1 MKKKFI
7 GRNKKVLGDLSLLAG
22 LYEESVTHYLT
33 AVEHGQSCNDYL
45 WTGSAL
51 EGICAASNAISLGN
65 DIIKQNSL
73 SLVIAK
79 SSVNVH
85 TTSESDSEQ
94 GKQSGFVLTVD
105 DMISKYSECL
115 NYYRR
120 SSTIAGPVV
129 LEAHFKF
136 IRVLL
141 KHKVCLVIFCKFLF
155 FNFKPI
161 SAN

>member
-141 KHKVCLVIFCKFLF
+141 KLKVCLVICKFLF

>member
-1 MKKKFI
+1 M
-7 GRNKKVLGDLSLLAG
+7 GDLPLLAG
-22 LYEESVTHYLT
+22 LYEELVTHYLT

-94 GKQSGFVLTVD
+94 RKQSGCALTVD
-105 DMISKYSECL
+105 EMISKYSECL
-115 NYYRR
+115 NCYRQ

-136 IRVLL
+136 IRVLKL
-141 KHKVCLVIFCKFLF
+141 EVCLVIFSEFIFSLALSQFEQIRELLLPLKL
-155 FNFKPI
+155 
-161 SAN
+161 S

>member
-1 MKKKFI
+1 MKKKCI

-22 LYEESVTHYLT
+22 LYEESVSHYLT

-65 DIIKQNSL
+65 EIIKQNSL

-85 TTSESDSEQ
+85 TKIEGDSEQ
-94 GKQSGFVLTVD
+94 GKQSSCVLMID
-105 DMISKYSECL
+105 EMISKYSECL
-115 NYYRR
+115 NYYKR

-141 KHKVCLVIFCKFLF
+141 KLKVCLVIFSKFLF
-155 FNFKPI
+155 LNFKSI
-161 SAN
+161 RAN

>member
-65 DIIKQNSL
+65 DIIKQSSL

-141 KHKVCLVIFCKFLF
+141 KLKVCLVICKFLF